1 MTFKKTVLANG
12 TKILSRS
19 VSHAKSVSLGIWVN
33 AGSRDELEKER
44 GIFHLIEHMIFKGTG
59 RRSAMEIAKDLDAIG
74 GFSNA
79 FTTKEQTCFHARVLH
94 KHLKFLIELFSDI
107 FTNSVFAEEDLK
119 LEKSVILQEISM
131 MEDTHD
137 EYVQVLCDQSFWAG
151 EPLGRPILGTKE
163 TVDTITRDQ
172 ILDYLSRF
180 YSPRRLI
187 IAAAGMV
194 DHEAFVSYFR
204 PFFEPLQ
211 DKNNGFEG
219 RPIPSVT
226 PTVSFYPKE
235 LEQVH
240 LCFGARSSSL
250 SGEERFAEAV
260 FNTIL
265 GGNMSSR
272 LFQEI
277 REERGLAY
285 SVYSYLSGYTDTGS
299 IKVYVGTDKKAV
311 NEVLEL
317 IGSLIR
323 KIQKVDL
330 SSNDIAAAKDY
341 LIGGI
346 LLAAESMNS
355 LMMQLAK
362 NEAIFG
368 RYIPQEELIAELEK
382 VTLDEV
388 VDASRRVFSP
398 HNVSLTLLG
407 PVDRDS
413 IVVDPLPFS

>member
-1 MTFKKTVLANG
+1 
-12 TKILSRS
+12 
-19 VSHAKSVSLGIWVN
+19 
-33 AGSRDELEKER
+33 
-44 GIFHLIEHMIFKGTG
+44 
-59 RRSAMEIAKDLDAIG
+59 
-74 GFSNA
+74 
-79 FTTKEQTCFHARVLH
+79 
-94 KHLKFLIELFSDI
+94 
-107 FTNSVFAEEDLK
+107 
-119 LEKSVILQEISM
+119 
-131 MEDTHD
+131 
-137 EYVQVLCDQSFWAG
+137 
-151 EPLGRPILGTKE
+151 
-163 TVDTITRDQ
+163 
-172 ILDYLSRF
+172 
-180 YSPRRLI
+180 
-187 IAAAGMV
+187 
-194 DHEAFVSYFR
+194 
-204 PFFEPLQ
+204 
-211 DKNNGFEG
+211 
-219 RPIPSVT
+219 
-226 PTVSFYPKE
+226 
-235 LEQVH
+235 
-240 LCFGARSSSL
+240 
-250 SGEERFAEAV
+250 
-260 FNTIL
+260 
-265 GGNMSSR
+265 MSSR

-368 RYIPQEELIAELEK
+368 RYVPQEELISDLEK

-388 VDASRRVFSP
+388 VDASRRVFSAD
-398 HNVSLTLLG
+398 NVSLTVLG

-413 IVVDPLPFS
+413 IFVDPLPFS